1 MGEYQPRAELKEEN
15 AQSPFYVYGSVG
27 DIRIVLSGGDYDNI
41 STSELALER
50 ARYELYTRCRL
61 NDSLTLTCL
70 PIYWLDVNWLISI
83 TLPTETE
90 PKLFIIKEIS
100 ISSGVTASQTV
111 TLMSFYDFYN
121 TVETPMLDGSN
132 GYILDN
138 NNDAIMTEIEE

>member
-1 MGEYQPRAELKEEN
+1 M
-15 AQSPFYVYGSVG
+15 
-27 DIRIVLSGGDYDNI
+27 SGGDYDNI

-121 TVETPMLDGSN
+121 TIETPMLDGSN